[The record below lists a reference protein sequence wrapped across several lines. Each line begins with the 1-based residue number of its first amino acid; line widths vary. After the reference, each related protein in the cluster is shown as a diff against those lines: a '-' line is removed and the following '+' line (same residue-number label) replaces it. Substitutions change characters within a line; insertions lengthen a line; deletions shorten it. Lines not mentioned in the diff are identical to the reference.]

1 MGRWHAN
8 IPINMVDQFVTNLN
22 RLDVAFDIGTQDRL
36 LEANR
41 QFRDALKRNRIEHTY
56 EEFEGGHTDKTRERI
71 GTKILPFMSRVLV
84 TQGSSGKSK
93 Y

>member
-36 LEANR
+36 LEANLSVQR
-41 QFRDALKRNRIEHTY
+41 RAKA
-56 EEFEGGHTDKTRERI
+56 K
-71 GTKILPFMSRVLV
+71 
-84 TQGSSGKSK
+84 
-93 Y
+93 